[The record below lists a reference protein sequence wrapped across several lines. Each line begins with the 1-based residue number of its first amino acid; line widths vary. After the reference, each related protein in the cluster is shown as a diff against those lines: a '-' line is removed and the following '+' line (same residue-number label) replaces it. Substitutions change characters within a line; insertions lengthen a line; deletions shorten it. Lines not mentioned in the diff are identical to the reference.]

1 MTEFML
7 NDLNFL
13 SGTDHLLLSREN
25 KGRSLV
31 ECLAMKTRLRVIAA
45 GNRKGSQLEQDKGF
59 GVRQEAQD
67 S

>member
-13 SGTDHLLLSREN
+13 SDTDHLLLSREN

-45 GNRKGSQLEQDKGF
+45 GTGKGVSLSRIKDLE
-59 GVRQEAQD
+59 
-67 S
+67 